1 MSKQIEALAQKLKE
15 AGFAYHL
22 LDNGVLL
29 VPRVKAMNDHG
40 FEKEQFLVTTLY
52 EKEGTWGIIIQAKLR
67 KIDESNPLWS
77 LENAKTVM
85 EAIKGM
91 MEQQYPC
98 IDKDGNIPLEWSVD
112 YDFENLIG
120 EEKSRAAVVEAE
132 VGVTTGVDD
141 IYELLLQLPK
151 ISEVELQLEHA

>member
-15 AGFAYHL
+15 GGFAYHL
-22 LDNGVLL
+22 LDNGVLM
-29 VPRVKAMNDHG
+29 VPRIKAMKDHG
-40 FEKEQFLVTTLY
+40 FEEDQFLVTTLF
-52 EKEGTWGIIIQAKLR
+52 EKQGAWGIIIQAKLR

-77 LENAKTVM
+77 LENTKTLM

-91 MEQQYPC
+91 MEHQYPH
-98 IDKDGNIPLEWSVD
+98 IDQDGNIPFKWSVD

-120 EEKSRAAVVEAE
+120 EEKCRAAVVEAE
-132 VGVTTGVDD
+132 VGVTTDVND

-151 ISEVELQLEHA
+151 ISEVELQLASA

>member
-1 MSKQIEALAQKLKE
+1 MSKQIKVLAEKLKA

-40 FEKEQFLVTTLY
+40 FEKEQFLAIILY
-52 EKEGTWGIIIQAKLR
+52 EKQGAWGIVIQAKLR

-77 LENAKTVM
+77 LENAKTIM

-91 MEQQYPC
+91 MESQYPC
-98 IDKDGNIPLEWSVD
+98 IDKDGNIPLQWSVD

-120 EEKSRAAVVEAE
+120 EEKSRSAVVEAE
-132 VGVTTGVDD
+132 VGVNTSVDD
-141 IYELLLQLPK
+141 VYELLLQLPK
-151 ISEVELQLEHA
+151 ISEVELQLENA

>member
-1 MSKQIEALAQKLKE
+1 MSKQIEALAERLKE
-15 AGFAYHL
+15 AGLAHHL

-52 EKEGTWGIIIQAKLR
+52 EKQGAWAINIQAKLR
-67 KIDESNPLWS
+67 KIHKSNPMWS
-77 LENAKTVM
+77 LKNAKSVM

-91 MEQQYPC
+91 MEHQYPC

-132 VGVTTGVDD
+132 VAVTTGVDD

-151 ISEVELQLEHA
+151 ISEVELQLENA

>member
-15 AGFAYHL
+15 ASFAHHL

-52 EKEGTWGIIIQAKLR
+52 EKQGAWAIIIQAKLR

-91 MEQQYPC
+91 MEHQYPC
-98 IDKDGNIPLEWSVD
+98 IDKDGNIPFEWSVD
-112 YDFENLIG
+112 YDFENRTMGIIVHSFF
-120 EEKSRAAVVEAE
+120 EE
-132 VGVTTGVDD
+132 
-141 IYELLLQLPK
+141 IFNFIFYFK
-151 ISEVELQLEHA
+151 IKLYICSVNNEM